1 LILLFP
7 EPFGPAKTVRTG
19 NDQSVIRSRIRTMS

>member
-1 LILLFP
+1 LP

-19 NDQSVIRSRIRTMS
+19 TYQAAVRSNSRITR